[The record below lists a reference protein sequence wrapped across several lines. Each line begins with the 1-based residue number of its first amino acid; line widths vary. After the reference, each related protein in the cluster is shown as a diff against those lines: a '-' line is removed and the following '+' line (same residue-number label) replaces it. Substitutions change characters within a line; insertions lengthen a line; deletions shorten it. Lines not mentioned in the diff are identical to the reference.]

1 MVVEHTFV
9 TLMEAPQTMQSAMQ
23 FLSAGGFQRNER
35 PAFAVD
41 PNWVAIEMRRGKKN
55 AARAKDIS
63 QLPQIAH
70 VHWDRGRVTVAL
82 SIEPSYAWGGR
93 GGGFQIGGTAE
104 GNPKKMKLHT
114 DLLFAIANGLEQ
126 VLVRNAAPEQA
137 MGPWAAVEEE
147 VRRVARKRRV
157 RSMVFVG
164 IFLAFIA
171 MVILLVIKSS

>member
-1 MVVEHTFV
+1 VVVEHTFV

-23 FLSAGGFQRNER
+23 FLSAGGFARNDR

-41 PNWVAIEMRRGKKN
+41 PSWVALEMRRGKKK

-82 SIEPSYAWGGR
+82 SIEPSSAWGGR
-93 GGGFQIGGTAE
+93 GGGFQIGGSTE
-104 GNPKKMKLHT
+104 DNPKKMKLHT
-114 DLLFAIANGLEQ
+114 EMLFAIANGLEQ
-126 VLVRNAAPEQA
+126 VLTRNVAPEQA
-137 MGPWAAVEEE
+137 MGPWGAVEQE

-157 RSMVFVG
+157 KNAIIVG
-164 IFLAFIA
+164 IFLAFVA
-171 MVILLVIKSS
+171 GLVVLAFNAK